1 MTTTTTPDL
10 STVPSPESLR
20 PLLEAAL
27 AIMEPNDPAK
37 EAVSVSINMTS
48 ENRLTYV
55 VSFYCYGEDD
65 RKVFASSVTRY
76 GVIDEFKAKYAPPA
90 TRESLIAFH
99 RAELAKLEGKQ

>member
-1 MTTTTTPDL
+1 MNTTPTPDL

-37 EAVSVSINMTS
+37 ESVAVSINANS

-55 VSFYCYGEDD
+55 VSFYCYGEDE

-76 GVIDEFKAKYAPPA
+76 GVIDEFKAKYVPPV

-99 RAELAKLEGKQ
+99 RSELAKLEAIK